1 MNPKISLVIASCLV
15 LFTIAACSGGG
26 GGSQPGASGTNAAG
40 SNPAKTGDNAPQ
52 DSGGGTGTGGKKTV
66 VLQMFFPDERFQEAK
81 KKYEALHPDV
91 TIQLEDVRT
100 DDSHLEAEMEKFQT
114 GVSTAMLAGKG
125 PDLIQLDDL
134 PVESYVR
141 HGLLVNLETM
151 MSQDSS
157 FNKEDY
163 FANILDNAK
172 TGDGIYK
179 MPLSFFLVGLSAN
192 KEAIAQSGVKIEDQ
206 TWSWN
211 DFAEISNKLVSG
223 AYRQAIYAEPQDML
237 NWMVSDNASLFMDE
251 AKGKA
256 YFDSA
261 SFTGLMKQVKAMS
274 EEGVIGTDG
283 QPLFIPVQI
292 NSPGDYFKTLN
303 GGGRGLDMKL
313 FVQPHAQEAG
323 VGGYFQVYRGVGIS
337 ANSKVKEQA
346 WDFIKFMMSD
356 QVSVSPIHA
365 GFPINK
371 KLYDREVAQLKKDG
385 SVPTEK
391 EGPLHGVPVKVNDE
405 ELDGLKKY
413 LTGASHPVPRN
424 TKSTMIAEMVYEESK
439 AFFSGQKSAEEVA
452 KLIQNKVTTYLN
464 E

>member
-1 MNPKISLVIASCLV
+1 M
-15 LFTIAACSGGG
+15 
-26 GGSQPGASGTNAAG
+26 
-40 SNPAKTGDNAPQ
+40 
-52 DSGGGTGTGGKKTV
+52 
-66 VLQMFFPDERFQEAK
+66 
-81 KKYEALHPDV
+81 
-91 TIQLEDVRT
+91 EDVRT

-192 KEAIAQSGVKIEDQ
+192 KDAIAQSGVKIEDQ

-223 AYRQAIYAEPQDML
+223 EYRQALYAEPQDML

-251 AKGKA
+251 AMGKA
-256 YFDSA
+256 YFDAA

-303 GGGRGLDMKL
+303 GGGRGLDMRL

-371 KLYDREVAQLKKDG
+371 KLYDREVAQLKKGRAGTDRKRG
-385 SVPTEK
+385 AASWR
-391 EGPLHGVPVKVNDE
+391 
-405 ELDGLKKY
+405 
-413 LTGASHPVPRN
+413 TGQ
-424 TKSTMIAEMVYEESK
+424 
-439 AFFSGQKSAEEVA
+439 GQR
-452 KLIQNKVTTYLN
+452 
-464 E
+464 

>member
-1 MNPKISLVIASCLV
+1 MKPKISLAIASCLV

-26 GGSQPGASGTNAAG
+26 GSPQAGTSGTNAAG

-66 VLQMFFPDERFQEAK
+66 VFQMFFPDERFQEAK
-81 KKYEALHPDV
+81 RKYEALHPDV

-192 KEAIAQSGVKIEDQ
+192 KDAIAQSGVKIEDQ

-223 AYRQAIYAEPQDML
+223 EYRQALYAEPQDML

-251 AKGKA
+251 AMGKV

-274 EEGVIGTDG
+274 E
-283 QPLFIPVQI
+283 
-292 NSPGDYFKTLN
+292 
-303 GGGRGLDMKL
+303 
-313 FVQPHAQEAG
+313 
-323 VGGYFQVYRGVGIS
+323 
-337 ANSKVKEQA
+337 
-346 WDFIKFMMSD
+346 
-356 QVSVSPIHA
+356 
-365 GFPINK
+365 
-371 KLYDREVAQLKKDG
+371 
-385 SVPTEK
+385 
-391 EGPLHGVPVKVNDE
+391 
-405 ELDGLKKY
+405 
-413 LTGASHPVPRN
+413 
-424 TKSTMIAEMVYEESK
+424 
-439 AFFSGQKSAEEVA
+439 
-452 KLIQNKVTTYLN
+452 
-464 E
+464 

>member
-1 MNPKISLVIASCLV
+1 MKKKISLVLANCLM
-15 LFTIAACSGGG
+15 LFTVAACSGGG
-26 GGSQPGASGTNAAG
+26 GGSQSGASGTNAAD
-40 SNPAKTGDNAPQ
+40 SNKAKTGDNAPQ
-52 DSGGGTGTGGKKTV
+52 DSGGGSGTGGKKTIV
-66 VLQMFFPDERFQEAK
+66 FQMFFPDERFQEAK

-91 TIQLEDVRT
+91 EIKLEDVQT
-100 DDSHLEAEMEKFQT
+100 DDAHLEAEMEKFQT
-114 GVSTAMLAGKG
+114 GVSTAILAGKG

-141 HGLLVNLETM
+141 NGLLVNLETL
-151 MSQDSS
+151 MSQDAS
-157 FNKEDY
+157 FNKDDY
-163 FANILDNAK
+163 FTNILENAK
-172 TGDGIYK
+172 TGGGIYK
-179 MPLSFFLVGLSAN
+179 MPLSFFLLGLSAN
-192 KEAIAQSGVKIEDQ
+192 KEAIAQSGVQIDDQ

-211 DFAEISNKLVSG
+211 DFAEISKKLVSS
-223 AYRQAIYAEPQDML
+223 AYPNIIYAEPQDML

-251 AKGKA
+251 AKGEA

-261 SFTGLMKQVKAMS
+261 SFTGLMQQVKTMS
-274 EEGVIGTDG
+274 EDGIIGTDG
-283 QPLFIPVQI
+283 NPFFFPVQI
-292 NSPGDYFKTLN
+292 NSPGDYFKALD

-313 FVQPHAQEAG
+313 IVKPHAQDIG

-356 QVSVSPIHA
+356 QVSASPIHA

-371 KLYDREVAQLKKDG
+371 KLYDQEVAQLKKDG
-385 SVPTEK
+385 TVPTEK
-391 EGPLHGVPVKVNDE
+391 EGPHHGVPVKVNEE

-413 LTGASHPVPRN
+413 LTGAIHPVPRN
-424 TKSTMIAEMVYEESK
+424 TKSTKINEMIREESR

-452 KLIQNKVTTYLN
+452 KLIQNKVTTFLN